1 MTPAR
6 QVNSLL
12 LSHLGSPIHV
22 RSNVKC
28 TVPAPLNSGKQAGP
42 EKLHVYFTLNPQ
54 GGKSFGERKKTRI
67 TQTFQNFKKTSFVMV
82 SKCMK
87 GQNCILEF

>member
-1 MTPAR
+1 MTPAW

-12 LSHLGSPIHV
+12 LSHLGSSIYV

-42 EKLHVYFTLNPQ
+42 EKLHMFILHCILR
-54 GGKSFGERKKTRI
+54 GEKILWGKEKKNRI
-67 TQTFQNFKKTSFVMV
+67 TRTFQKFKKNF
-82 SKCMK
+82 
-87 GQNCILEF
+87 I